1 MARKHKKSS
10 FLDKNDENSAFL
22 VKKSKTGSTP
32 SLTEVN
38 GHPYNDFMKPYHTF
52 DHTADLGL
60 VITGSSEEA
69 LFANAA
75 YAVFDIITDLAR
87 VDARETRRIAAE
99 GDGREDLLINF
110 LREVLYLYN
119 GKRWLLK
126 ELRIVRI
133 SEKGLE
139 AEARGEPL
147 DAQKHEICKEIKA
160 VTYHQ
165 AQIHE
170 TPDGWTARV
179 IFDV

>member
-1 MARKHKKSS
+1 M
-10 FLDKNDENSAFL
+10 
-22 VKKSKTGSTP
+22 KT
-32 SLTEVN
+32 
-38 GHPYNDFMKPYHTF
+38 YQAF

-60 VITGSSEEA
+60 AITGASEEE

-75 YAVFDIITDLAR
+75 KAVFDIITDLDR
-87 VDARETRRIAAE
+87 VETREIRRIAVE

-110 LREVLYLYN
+110 LREILYLYN
-119 GKRWLLK
+119 GEHWLLK
-126 ELRIVRI
+126 ELHIIRI

-147 DAQKHEICKEIKA
+147 DGRKHEIFKEIKA

-165 AQIHE
+165 AQVRQS
-170 TPDGWTARV
+170 PAGWTARV

>member
-1 MARKHKKSS
+1 M
-10 FLDKNDENSAFL
+10 
-22 VKKSKTGSTP
+22 KT
-32 SLTEVN
+32 
-38 GHPYNDFMKPYHTF
+38 YQAF

-60 VITGSSEEA
+60 AITGASEEE

-75 YAVFDIITDLAR
+75 NAVFDIITDLDR
-87 VDARETRRIAAE
+87 VESREVRRIEVE

-110 LREVLYLYN
+110 LREILYLYN
-119 GKRWLLK
+119 GEHWLLK
-126 ELRIVRI
+126 KLHIVRI

-147 DAQKHEICKEIKA
+147 DGRRHEIFKEIKA

-165 AQIHE
+165 AQVRQS
-170 TPDGWTARV
+170 PAGWTARV